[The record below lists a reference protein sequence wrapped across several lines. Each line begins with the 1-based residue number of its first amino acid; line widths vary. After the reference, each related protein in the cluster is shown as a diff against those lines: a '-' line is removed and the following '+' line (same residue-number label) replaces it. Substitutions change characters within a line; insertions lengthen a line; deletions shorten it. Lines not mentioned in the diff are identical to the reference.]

1 MGVYFLLAAAG
12 ILALL
17 LYRRGLMAAKSIAAV
32 YFLFR
37 PGKSRD
43 RASLNSCS
51 GWISHRVRFRE
62 EGSCTFDLDLQ
73 LSKGDAEVFLLDGE
87 RRELLRLNR
96 QLPTGAAE
104 LKQKGRYYLRWEFAC
119 ATGSCELRWEK
130 RR

>member
-1 MGVYFLLAAAG
+1 MGIYFLAAAG

-17 LYRRGLMAAKSIAAV
+17 LYCRGLMAAKSITAV

-62 EGSCTFDLDLQ
+62 EGSCTFSLDLQ
-73 LSKGDAEVFLLDGE
+73 LSKGDAEVFLLDGKK
-87 RRELLRLNR
+87 RELLRLNR
-96 QLPTGAAE
+96 QLSTGAAE
-104 LKQKGRYYLRWEFAC
+104 LKRKGRYYLRWEFAR